1 MKAFF
6 KLLVIGWSIACVGIF
21 VIFYKEMKLGAQ
33 ATKAELCMLKP
44 SGGGWED
51 VLKIESL
58 TEPPGVIPKWFKEI
72 ATQNPKSLEYRET
85 NSLEGKFY
93 FQLSMFCFAV
103 WACPILVFSSV
114 GLLFGKKTIIL
125 EDTEHSTGQIA
136 LYKPFATKILTPAC
150 YMTDLGSKQVRYEG
164 CHEMAYLHPKYFT
177 PDPTLLDKWGVSKT
191 EKFAVVRFVSWKASH
206 DIGQYGFANE
216 QKLNFIKELAKYA
229 RPYITS
235 EGTLPPEFEPYRLKI
250 PVHQIHH
257 LMAFAALY
265 VGEGATMASESAILG
280 VPAVY
285 INTLKLGYVNMHEGY
300 GLLKQTTDTQQA
312 LRYCIEW
319 LTDPA
324 AKEKCRAARE
334 RLLADKI
341 DVTDYLVNTI
351 EQAGR
356 SGQVRSQ

>member
-1 MKAFF
+1 MKVLVDINHPSQVHLFKYVIKELRNRGHEVIITASQKDVSFRLLDEYGFDYIKMGSYGDTLLQKLF
-6 KLLVIGWSIACVGIF
+6 KLF
-21 VIFYKEMKLGAQ
+21 VLDFRMLRIVRKYK
-33 ATKAELCMLKP
+33 P
-44 SGGGWED
+44 D
-51 VLKIESL
+51 VL
-58 TEPPGVIPKWFKEI
+58 T
-72 ATQNPKSLEYRET
+72 
-85 NSLEGKFY
+85 
-93 FQLSMFCFAV
+93 
-103 WACPILVFSSV
+103 
-114 GLLFGKKTIIL
+114 GLGSFRAAHAGFLFGKKTIIL
-125 EDTEHSTGQIA
+125 EDTEHSTEQIA

-150 YMTDLGSKQVRYEG
+150 FMTNLGSKQVRYEG
-164 CHEMAYLHPKYFT
+164 CHELAYLRPEYFK
-177 PDPTLLDKWGVSKT
+177 PDQTLLDKWGVSRT

-206 DIGQYGFANE
+206 DIGQHGFVDE

-235 EGTLPPEFEPYRLKI
+235 EGTLPPELEPYRLKI

-356 SGQVRSQ
+356 SG